1 MKTIVVKMIATK
13 TYKIDFD
20 EEVFNEDL
28 INNYARWMDSE
39 IRDEPEEVYCLDSD
53 ERERIGV
60 TEDSYPLF
68 NMAKQIAFLKSE
80 YDSLDNEC
88 MPKIHESIHAKKE
101 NVIYGACLDKID
113 EEYDYEFEECPR
125 LPMPF

>member
-28 INNYARWMDSE
+28 INNYARWMDSR
-39 IRDEPEEVYCLDSD
+39 IRDEPKEIWDLDRD
-53 ERERIGV
+53 ERKKIGA

-88 MPKIHESIHAKKE
+88 MPKIYEPIHVKKE
-101 NVIYGACLDKID
+101 NVIYGACLDKIY

-125 LPMPF
+125 LPIRF

>member
-28 INNYARWMDSE
+28 VNAYADIMDSE
-39 IRDEPEEVYCLDSD
+39 IKDEPEEVRHLDSD
-53 ERERIGV
+53 EREKIGV

-68 NMAKQIAFLKSE
+68 NMAKQIAFVKSE
-80 YDSLDNEC
+80 YDTLDNEC
-88 MPKIHESIHAKKE
+88 MPRIYESVHVKKE
-101 NVIYGACLDKID
+101 GVIYGARLDVID
-113 EEYDYEFEECPR
+113 EEYDYEFEECPAS
-125 LPMPF
+125 P